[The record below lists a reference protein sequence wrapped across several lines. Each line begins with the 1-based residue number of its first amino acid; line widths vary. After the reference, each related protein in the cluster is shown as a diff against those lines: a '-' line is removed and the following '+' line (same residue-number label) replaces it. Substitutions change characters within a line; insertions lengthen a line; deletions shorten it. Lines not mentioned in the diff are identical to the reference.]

1 MKCLIKSISVVLLLI
16 PLSLV
21 ADWQQPELSHN
32 LTPLKNQVVASD
44 FELENMDE
52 EREHGRRN

>member
-1 MKCLIKSISVVLLLI
+1 MMTMKNILLIIMLMLSFSIS
-16 PLSLV
+16 

-32 LTPLKNQVVASD
+32 LTVVTQTIPASN

-52 EREHGRRN
+52 EK